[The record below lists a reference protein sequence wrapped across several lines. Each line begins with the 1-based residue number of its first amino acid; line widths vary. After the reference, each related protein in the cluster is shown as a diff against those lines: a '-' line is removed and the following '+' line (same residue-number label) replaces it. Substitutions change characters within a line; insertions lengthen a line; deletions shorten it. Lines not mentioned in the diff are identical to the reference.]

1 MELVSGFLLWL
12 AEIIGVKWVREEK
25 NKFKLT
31 IKVIT
36 LVVIGI
42 LMVMLF
48 FVIWYY

>member
-12 AEIIGVKWVREEK
+12 AEVFGIKFIREEK

-36 LVVIGI
+36 LLIVGI
-42 LMVMLF
+42 MLVMLF
-48 FVIWYY
+48 FVVWYY